1 MLHRCKYF
9 GAVFA
14 YLVTVNLPN
23 LIAQDFIIGVNVRQA
38 VLCRQVLCAIY
49 SHLIFRFEYG
59 GQKYPLVIYGCLK

>member
-1 MLHRCKYF
+1 MLHRFKHF

-23 LIAQDFIIGVNVRQA
+23 LITQDFIIGVNVRQA

-49 SHLIFRFEYG
+49 SHLIFRIECG
-59 GQKYPLVIYGCLK
+59 GQKYALVICGYLK